1 MPGEYV
7 DVKKFKKV
15 VLLYNRNSGKQLFA
29 SMMAKVNE
37 TYKLVKELV
46 GPKNAEMRDI
56 RFFDHILNVLSF
68 IVSCILIS
76 SFSAF

>member
-37 TYKLVKELV
+37 TYNVMEGNRRETKSPYKILKL
-46 GPKNAEMRDI
+46 I
-56 RFFDHILNVLSF
+56 F
-68 IVSCILIS
+68 
-76 SFSAF
+76 

>member
-46 GPKNAEMRDI
+46 GPKNAQP
-56 RFFDHILNVLSF
+56 F
-68 IVSCILIS
+68 
-76 SFSAF
+76 

>member
-1 MPGEYV
+1 MPVEYV

-46 GPKNAEMRDI
+46 GPKNAEM
-56 RFFDHILNVLSF
+56 
-68 IVSCILIS
+68 
-76 SFSAF
+76 

>member
-1 MPGEYV
+1 MPVEYV

-46 GPKNAEMRDI
+46 GPKNAENAGYPL
-56 RFFDHILNVLSF
+56 F
-68 IVSCILIS
+68 
-76 SFSAF
+76 

>member
-29 SMMAKVNE
+29 SMMAAS
-37 TYKLVKELV
+37 L
-46 GPKNAEMRDI
+46 I
-56 RFFDHILNVLSF
+56 RYRRLLRK
-68 IVSCILIS
+68 
-76 SFSAF
+76 

>member
-46 GPKNAEMRDI
+46 GSKNAEMRDI
-56 RFFDHILNVLSF
+56 RFFDQIPQGDN
-68 IVSCILIS
+68 CRR
-76 SFSAF
+76 

>member
-46 GPKNAEMRDI
+46 GPKNRI
-56 RFFDHILNVLSF
+56 
-68 IVSCILIS
+68 
-76 SFSAF
+76 SAFLGPTNSFTSL

>member
-1 MPGEYV
+1 MPVEYV

-46 GPKNAEMRDI
+46 GPKNAECGI
-56 RFFDHILNVLSF
+56 
-68 IVSCILIS
+68 
-76 SFSAF
+76 SAFLTRYRRLLRKSLKKRLIG

>member
-29 SMMAKVNE
+29 FYRQPMKQE
-37 TYKLVKELV
+37 
-46 GPKNAEMRDI
+46 KNM
-56 RFFDHILNVLSF
+56 N
-68 IVSCILIS
+68 
-76 SFSAF
+76 